1 MARAPF
7 KMKSGNSPLFK
18 QMGSSPAR
26 LVDFDTESAES
37 IKPPKKKETNKPYV
51 KPGGKATGSMK
62 DYAHGSKERYAEYEA
77 RGWKHDATTKGGK
90 PEKVVPEK
98 KVVKEVVK
106 PKNGD
111 KKVVVKEVDTGAKTL
126 TKKETKAKTVP
137 KTLVGNIGRGI
148 SNWAA
153 SQAGTAK
160 DRASFVPKPTR
171 KSVKKQII
179 KQGVEAGLTKKEA
192 KATYKTAK
200 KSVKKEQKVAKL
212 KKQKK
217 DAEGGK
223 TKFWQFRSNK
233 EKAANRAKRISKLE
247 KK

>member
-1 MARAPF
+1 MA
-7 KMKSGNSPLFK
+7 K
-18 QMGSSPAR
+18 SPAK
-26 LVDFDTESAES
+26 DTNPHTGMAPPHTTEQHAKKSKKKGTDYTAMQAKSAKADPRYGKMSAEDYKTEVQRQVTS
-37 IKPPKKKETNKPYV
+37 KKETGSYDAMGTGTKTKTKTASPPPSKVTPSKV
-51 KPGGKATGSMK
+51 KT
-62 DYAHGSKERYAEYEA
+62 
-77 RGWKHDATTKGGK
+77 
-90 PEKVVPEK
+90 
-98 KVVKEVVK
+98 
-106 PKNGD
+106 
-111 KKVVVKEVDTGAKTL
+111 KTL

-171 KSVKKQII
+171 KSVKKQVVSEIE
-179 KQGVEAGLTKKEA
+179 KMGGGMSKKEA
-192 KATYKTAK
+192 KKLYKTSK
-200 KSVKKEQKVAKL
+200 KSVKKEQKVEKL